1 MKCPYCGN
9 DREEGRIP
17 TDRYN
22 LKWEPMD
29 GGIIQS
35 VFNIGKKNIEL
46 TSFLDNKQCVAY
58 LCRDCKKNVID
69 VE

>member
-1 MKCPYCGN
+1 
-9 DREEGRIP
+9 
-17 TDRYN
+17 
-22 LKWEPMD
+22 MD

-58 LCRDCKKNVID
+58 LYRDCKKML
-69 VE
+69 

>member
-1 MKCPYCGN
+1 MKCPYC
-9 DREEGRIP
+9 DKDMEEGRIP

-58 LCRDCKKNVID
+58 LYRDCKKML
-69 VE
+69 